1 MDLENMNMWLI
12 TFLIAA
18 IFGIIGYYFG
28 KGRIENVDNS
38 AALIA
43 LRDKNSK
50 LQSDLDA
57 CNELRLAKTSGANTF
72 SNSLGSSTSMA
83 KEAEFMEFDEIA
95 AKSNFTKPI
104 RENDLKVIEGIGPKI
119 EGMFH
124 EAGIK
129 TWKTLS
135 ETSVAGCQDILKK
148 GGERYKI
155 HDPSSWPMQAKMC
168 YTNKWKEL
176 MKWQNEHA
184 HGKL

>member
-1 MDLENMNMWLI
+1 MDLENMNMWYWLI

-28 KGRIENVDNS
+28 KGRIENIDKS
-38 AALIA
+38 ADLGT

-57 CNELRLAKTSGANTF
+57 CNELRLANTSSAANK
-72 SNSLGSSTSMA
+72 SNSLVSMS
-83 KEAEFMEFDEIA
+83 KEAEIIVFDEIA
-95 AKSNFTKPI
+95 AKSTFAKPI

-119 EGMFH
+119 EEMFH
-124 EAGIK
+124 VAGIK

-176 MKWQNEHA
+176 IKWQNEHA